1 MSMKIFKILISI
13 TLISLTLSTLKS
25 ANVELAINCGG
36 EAYTTSN
43 GIKFQKDNYFKG
55 GQSSDAGTFSE
66 IKNTK
71 DQTVYQ
77 TERWSD
83 QNLLYNI
90 PVKNN
95 GPYVLIFKFSEVYFN
110 SIGEKVFDVK
120 IGDEIIINDLDIYS
134 KVGKNTAYD
143 EFIPIN
149 IKNDNLYI
157 DGKKIK
163 NGYNVSDKTIK
174 ITFVKKTKDNPKI
187 NGILLVKGG
196 LENTDYNEFK
206 SRLDNFERNKIDR
219 EKSSRSFH
227 RISKVPAYRVPAHP
241 ENRPGHATG
250 ILVGGNLCTFTP
262 ILGTQADATL
272 GRDII
277 LFIEEVEEDMSHI
290 DRLINTL
297 ILNGVFDRCKG
308 IVLGEF
314 TGCKANLDFDSVEDM
329 ICSYVPEGIPVL
341 CGFPTGHD
349 DVNLP
354 LVMGAP
360 VTLDV
365 TASGA
370 SLTFG
375 MNGRQ
380 APVRTEETVATPF
393 QGGQKISEGKK
404 QRRLVR
410 IVDFLKHF
418 EGIRH

>member
-1 MSMKIFKILISI
+1 MTRPFLCSLAVLILLAACSPKH
-13 TLISLTLSTLKS
+13 TQDLRERTVTLSCAQPAFLKPGDKIALLS
-25 ANVELAINCGG
+25 PSYNTPMENVEA
-36 EAYTTSN
+36 A
-43 GIKFQKDNYFKG
+43 
-55 GQSSDAGTFSE
+55 A
-66 IKNTK
+66 
-71 DQTVYQ
+71 TVLRGWGF
-77 TERWSD
+77 E
-83 QNLLYNI
+83 
-90 PVKNN
+90 PVI
-95 GPYVLIFKFSEVYFN
+95 GAHVGEVYRGKYAGRSKERASDIEWALKDP
-110 SIGEKVFDVK
+110 SIKAILCNRGGYGTIRLVDLLPLEELAAHPKWLVGYSDITTLLEMENRAGVMS
-120 IGDEIIINDLDIYS
+120 IHGTMGTHLAQTRGNDPS
-134 KVGKNTAYD
+134 
-143 EFIPIN
+143 
-149 IKNDNLYI
+149 
-157 DGKKIK
+157 
-163 NGYNVSDKTIK
+163 S
-174 ITFVKKTKDNPKI
+174 TFLRD
-187 NGILLVKGG
+187 LLLGQ
-196 LENTDYNEFK
+196 
-206 SRLDNFERNKIDR
+206 
-219 EKSSRSFH
+219 
-227 RISKVPAYRVPAHP
+227 VPAYKVPAHP

-297 ILNGVFDRCKG
+297 ILNGVFERCRG

-360 VTLDV
+360 ATLNV
-365 TASGA
+365 TAAGA
-370 SLTFG
+370 TLTFG
-375 MNGRQ
+375 MEGRQ
-380 APVRTEETVATPF
+380 VPVRTEETVAGPN
-393 QGGQKISEGKK
+393 QGGRKITEGKK

>member
-1 MSMKIFKILISI
+1 MTRPFLCSLAVLILLAACSPKHTQDLRERTVTLSCAQPAFLKPGDKIALLSPSYNTPMENVEAAATVLRGWGFEPVIGAHVGEVYRGKYAGRSKERASDIEWALKDPSIKAILCNRGGYGTIR
-13 TLISLTLSTLKS
+13 LVDLLTLEELAAHPKWLVGYSDITTLLEMENRAGVMSIHGTMGTHLAQTRGNDPSSTLMRD
-25 ANVELAINCGG
+25 LLM
-36 EAYTTSN
+36 
-43 GIKFQKDNYFKG
+43 
-55 GQSSDAGTFSE
+55 GQ
-66 IKNTK
+66 
-71 DQTVYQ
+71 
-77 TERWSD
+77 
-83 QNLLYNI
+83 
-90 PVKNN
+90 
-95 GPYVLIFKFSEVYFN
+95 
-110 SIGEKVFDVK
+110 
-120 IGDEIIINDLDIYS
+120 
-134 KVGKNTAYD
+134 
-143 EFIPIN
+143 
-149 IKNDNLYI
+149 
-157 DGKKIK
+157 
-163 NGYNVSDKTIK
+163 
-174 ITFVKKTKDNPKI
+174 
-187 NGILLVKGG
+187 
-196 LENTDYNEFK
+196 
-206 SRLDNFERNKIDR
+206 
-219 EKSSRSFH
+219 
-227 RISKVPAYRVPAHP
+227 VPAYRVPAHP

-297 ILNGVFDRCKG
+297 ILNGVFERCRG

-360 VTLDV
+360 ATLTV
-365 TASGA
+365 TAAGA
-370 SLTFG
+370 TRTFG
-375 MNGRQ
+375 MEGRQ
-380 APVRTEETVATPF
+380 VPVRTEETVAGPN
-393 QGGQKISEGKK
+393 QGGRKITEGKK

>member
-1 MSMKIFKILISI
+1 MTRPFLCSLAVLILLAACSPKHTQDLRERTVTLSCAQPAFLKPGDKIALLSPSYNTPMENVEAAATVLRGWGFEPVIGAHVGEVYRGKYAGRSKERASDIEWALKDPSIKAILCNRGGYGTIR
-13 TLISLTLSTLKS
+13 LVDLLTLEELAAHPKWLVGYSDITTLLEMENRAGVMSIHGTMGTHLAQTRGNDPSSTLMRD
-25 ANVELAINCGG
+25 LLM
-36 EAYTTSN
+36 
-43 GIKFQKDNYFKG
+43 
-55 GQSSDAGTFSE
+55 GQ
-66 IKNTK
+66 
-71 DQTVYQ
+71 
-77 TERWSD
+77 
-83 QNLLYNI
+83 
-90 PVKNN
+90 
-95 GPYVLIFKFSEVYFN
+95 
-110 SIGEKVFDVK
+110 
-120 IGDEIIINDLDIYS
+120 
-134 KVGKNTAYD
+134 
-143 EFIPIN
+143 
-149 IKNDNLYI
+149 
-157 DGKKIK
+157 
-163 NGYNVSDKTIK
+163 
-174 ITFVKKTKDNPKI
+174 
-187 NGILLVKGG
+187 
-196 LENTDYNEFK
+196 
-206 SRLDNFERNKIDR
+206 
-219 EKSSRSFH
+219 
-227 RISKVPAYRVPAHP
+227 VPAYRVPAHP

-297 ILNGVFDRCKG
+297 ILNGVFERCRG

-360 VTLDV
+360 APLNVL
-365 TASGA
+365 AAGGPA
-370 SLTFG
+370 LPG
-375 MNGRQ
+375 MEGRQ
-380 APVRTEETVATPF
+380 VPVRTEETVAGPN
-393 QGGQKISEGKK
+393 QGGRKITEGKK

>member
-1 MSMKIFKILISI
+1 MMAKTFFRCLAVLLLTAACSPRHTQDLRER
-13 TLISLTLSTLKS
+13 TVTLSCVQPAFLQPGDKIALLSPSYHTPME
-25 ANVELAINCGG
+25 NVEAAAAVLRGWG
-36 EAYTTSN
+36 FE
-43 GIKFQKDNYFKG
+43 
-55 GQSSDAGTFSE
+55 
-66 IKNTK
+66 
-71 DQTVYQ
+71 
-77 TERWSD
+77 
-83 QNLLYNI
+83 
-90 PVKNN
+90 PVI
-95 GPYVLIFKFSEVYFN
+95 GAHVGEVYR
-110 SIGEKVFDVK
+110 
-120 IGDEIIINDLDIYS
+120 
-134 KVGKNTAYD
+134 GKYA
-143 EFIPIN
+143 
-149 IKNDNLYI
+149 
-157 DGKKIK
+157 GKPKAR
-163 NGYNVSDKTIK
+163 VSDLEWALKDPSIKAILCNRGGYGTIRL
-174 ITFVKKTKDNPKI
+174 VDLLPQEELAAHPKWLVGYSDI
-187 NGILLVKGG
+187 STLLEMETRAGVMSIHGTMG
-196 LENTDYNEFK
+196 THLAQTRGNDP
-206 SRLDNFERNKIDR
+206 
-219 EKSSRSFH
+219 SSTLLRDLLLGQ
-227 RISKVPAYRVPAHP
+227 VPAYRVPAHP

-262 ILGTQADATL
+262 ILGTSADATL

-297 ILNGVFDRCKG
+297 ILNGVFERCQG

-314 TGCKANLDFDSVEDM
+314 TGCKANLDFDSVEEM

-380 APVRTEETVATPF
+380 APVSTEETVATPF
-393 QGGQKISEGKK
+393 QGGQQITEGKK

-418 EGIRH
+418 EGIRR

>member
-1 MSMKIFKILISI
+1 MSRPFLCSLAVLILLAACSPKH
-13 TLISLTLSTLKS
+13 TQDLRERTVTLSCTQPAFLKPGDKIALLS
-25 ANVELAINCGG
+25 PSYNTPMENVEAAATVLRGWGFEPVIGAHVGEVYRGKYAGRSKERASDLEWALKDPSIKAILCNRGGYGTIRLLDLLPLEELAAHPKWLVGYSDI
-36 EAYTTSN
+36 TTLLEMENRAGVMSIHGTMGTHLAQTRGN
-43 GIKFQKDNYFKG
+43 DP
-55 GQSSDAGTFSE
+55 SSTLM
-66 IKNTK
+66 
-71 DQTVYQ
+71 
-77 TERWSD
+77 R
-83 QNLLYNI
+83 NLLL
-90 PVKNN
+90 
-95 GPYVLIFKFSEVYFN
+95 GQ
-110 SIGEKVFDVK
+110 
-120 IGDEIIINDLDIYS
+120 
-134 KVGKNTAYD
+134 
-143 EFIPIN
+143 
-149 IKNDNLYI
+149 
-157 DGKKIK
+157 
-163 NGYNVSDKTIK
+163 
-174 ITFVKKTKDNPKI
+174 
-187 NGILLVKGG
+187 
-196 LENTDYNEFK
+196 
-206 SRLDNFERNKIDR
+206 
-219 EKSSRSFH
+219 
-227 RISKVPAYRVPAHP
+227 VPAYRVPAHP

-297 ILNGVFDRCKG
+297 ILNGVFERCRG

-365 TASGA
+365 TAAGA

-375 MNGRQ
+375 MEGRQ